1 MGLSSE
7 QLAAG
12 LNQIASSDRKV
23 AEALARVGLPE
34 ARHRPRG
41 YNALLRT
48 LIAQQISTHAARSI
62 YGKLEA
68 GLGNLDTPEA
78 ILAAEDDTLRA
89 CGLSRPKIT
98 YARSLAEAV
107 ASGRLDFEALQHME
121 DEDAIAVLSSVKG
134 FGRWSAE
141 IYLLFAEGRPDI
153 WPADDLALQEAVK
166 RLAELP
172 ERPKARATRLLAE
185 GWRPHRGAM
194 AVFGWHYYAATSR
207 RQDDK
212 APIG

>member
-1 MGLSSE
+1 MGLTPE

-12 LNQIASSDRKV
+12 LKVVAEADARV

-34 ARHRPRG
+34 PRHRPRG

-48 LIAQQISTHAARSI
+48 LIAQQISVHAARSI
-62 YGKLEA
+62 YARLEA
-68 GLGNLDTPEA
+68 GLGNLETPETL
-78 ILAAEDDTLRA
+78 LAADDELLRSF
-89 CGLSRPKIT
+89 GLSRPKIV

-107 ASGRLDFEALQHME
+107 ASGRLDFDALQRME
-121 DEDAIAVLSSVKG
+121 DEEAIAALSSVKG

-153 WPADDLALQEAVK
+153 WPADDLALQEALR
-166 RLAELP
+166 RLAKLN
-172 ERPKARATRLLAE
+172 ERPKAKATRLLAE
-185 GWRPHRGAM
+185 QWRPHRGAM
-194 AVFGWHYYAATSR
+194 AIFGWHYYAATSKT
-207 RQDDK
+207 QESK

>member
-1 MGLSSE
+1 MGLTTE

-12 LNQIASSDRKV
+12 LEAV
-23 AEALARVGLPE
+23 AAQDPRVAQALARVGLPE

-48 LIAQQISTHAARSI
+48 LIAQQISVHAARAI
-62 YGKLEA
+62 YAKLEA
-68 GLGNLDTPEA
+68 RLGSLDSPEA
-78 ILAAEDDTLRA
+78 VLEADEETLRG
-89 CGLSRPKIT
+89 CGLSRQKIS

-107 ASGRLDFEALQHME
+107 ASGRLDFEALRTMD
-121 DEDAIAVLSSVKG
+121 DEAAIAALSAVRG

-141 IYLLFAEGRPDI
+141 IYLLFAEGRADI
-153 WPADDLALQEAVK
+153 WPADDLALQEAMR
-166 RLAELP
+166 RLLALE
-172 ERPKARATRLLAE
+172 ERPKAKATRLLAE

-194 AVFGWHYYAATSR
+194 AIFGWHYYAATNGP
-207 RQDDK
+207 QDDK

>member
-1 MGLSSE
+1 MGLTTE

-12 LNQIASSDRKV
+12 LEALAVIDPRV
-23 AEALARVGLPE
+23 AEALSRVGLPE

-48 LIAQQISTHAARSI
+48 LIAQQISVHAARSI
-62 YGKLEA
+62 YAKLEA
-68 GLGNLDTPEA
+68 TLGDLDSP
-78 ILAAEDDTLRA
+78 AAVLTADDETLRG
-89 CGLSRPKIT
+89 CGLSRPKIS

-107 ASGRLDFEALQHME
+107 ASGRLDFEALRSMD
-121 DEDAIAVLSSVKG
+121 DEAAIAVLSSVRG

-141 IYLLFAEGRPDI
+141 IYLLFAEGRTDI

-166 RLAELP
+166 RLMALE
-172 ERPKARATRLLAE
+172 ERPKAKATRLLAE
-185 GWRPHRGAM
+185 NWRPHRGAM
-194 AVFGWHYYAATSR
+194 AIFGWHYYAATSKA
-207 RQDDK
+207 QDDK

>member
-1 MGLSSE
+1 MGLTSE

-12 LNQIASSDRKV
+12 LKWVSARDARV
-23 AEALARVGLPE
+23 AEAVARVGLPE
-34 ARHRPRG
+34 SRHRPRG

-48 LIAQQISTHAARSI
+48 LIAQQISVHAARSI
-62 YGKLEA
+62 YAKVEA
-68 GLGNLDTPEA
+68 RLGNLETPEA
-78 ILAAEDDTLRA
+78 ILAADDETLRA
-89 CGLSRPKIT
+89 CGLSRPKMT

-107 ASGRLDFEALQHME
+107 ASGRLDFEALRHMD
-121 DEDAIAVLSSVKG
+121 DEAAIAMLSSVKG

-166 RLAELP
+166 RLAKLE
-172 ERPKARATRLLAE
+172 ERPKAKATRLLAE
-185 GWRPHRGAM
+185 DWRPHRGAM
-194 AVFGWHYYAATSR
+194 AIFGWHYYAATSKV
-207 RQDDK
+207 QDDK

>member
-1 MGLSSE
+1 MGLTSE

-12 LNQIASSDRKV
+12 LKVVAEADARV

-34 ARHRPRG
+34 PRHRPRG

-48 LIAQQISTHAARSI
+48 LIAQQISVHAARSI
-62 YGKLEA
+62 YARLETE
-68 GLGNLDTPEA
+68 LGDLETPETL
-78 ILAAEDDTLRA
+78 LAADDERLRS
-89 CGLSRPKIT
+89 CGLSRPKIV

-107 ASGRLDFEALQHME
+107 ASGRLDFEALQRMD
-121 DEDAIAVLSSVKG
+121 DEEAIAVLSSVKG

-153 WPADDLALQEAVK
+153 WPADDLALQEAVR
-166 RLAELP
+166 RLAKLD
-172 ERPKARATRLLAE
+172 ERPRAKAARLLAE
-185 GWRPHRGAM
+185 QWRPHRGAM
-194 AVFGWHYYAATSR
+194 AIFGWHYYAATSR
-207 RQDDK
+207 IQDDK

>member
-1 MGLSSE
+1 MGLTSE

-12 LNQIASSDRKV
+12 LDKIAAMDPRV
-23 AEALARVGLPE
+23 AEALARFGLPE
-34 ARHRPRG
+34 PRHRPRG

-48 LIAQQISTHAARSI
+48 LIAQQISVHAARAI
-62 YGKLEA
+62 YARLENR
-68 GLGNLDTPEA
+68 LGDLESPDA
-78 ILAAEDDTLRA
+78 VLAADEETLRA
-89 CGLSRPKIT
+89 CGLSRPKIS

-107 ASGRLDFEALQHME
+107 ASGRLDFEALRQME
-121 DEDAIAVLSSVKG
+121 DEEAIAALSSVRG

-166 RLAELP
+166 RLAGLQ
-172 ERPKARATRLLAE
+172 ERPKAKATRLLAE
-185 GWRPHRGAM
+185 NWRPHRGAM
-194 AVFGWHYYAATSR
+194 AIFGWHYYAATTRS
-207 RQDDK
+207 QDDK

>member
-1 MGLSSE
+1 MGLTSE

-12 LNQIASSDRKV
+12 LDSIAAIDSRV
-23 AEALARVGLPE
+23 AEALALVGIPE
-34 ARHRPRG
+34 PRHRPRG

-48 LIAQQISTHAARSI
+48 LIAQQISVHAARAI
-62 YGKLEA
+62 YARLEA
-68 GLGNLDTPEA
+68 GLGDLESPGA
-78 ILAAEDDTLRA
+78 VLAADEDTLRA
-89 CGLSRPKIT
+89 CGLSRPKIS

-107 ASGRLDFEALQHME
+107 DSGRLDFEALQRMD
-121 DEDAIAVLSSVKG
+121 DEEAIAVLSSVRG

-153 WPADDLALQEAVK
+153 WPADDLALQEAVR
-166 RLAELP
+166 RLAKLD
-172 ERPKARATRLLAE
+172 ERPKGKAARLLAE

-194 AVFGWHYYAATSR
+194 AIFGWHYYAATGRS
-207 RQDDK
+207 QGDK